1 MSSVSIYAYI
11 FVLFILYFESH
22 LYFISFLFLFTSYIL
37 LVFLNNNIL
46 TGAIPSEMGKNRF
59 LHLID
64 LGFNQLSGTIP
75 TELQNVDQLLSE
87 ILINENF
94 LTGTI

>member
-1 MSSVSIYAYI
+1 M
-11 FVLFILYFESH
+11 LFILYFESH
-22 LYFISFLFLFTSYIL
+22 LYFIYFLFLFTSYIL

-64 LGFNQLSGTIP
+64 LGFNQLSGTTP

-87 ILINENF
+87 ILINDNF

>member
-1 MSSVSIYAYI
+1 M
-11 FVLFILYFESH
+11 LFILYFESH
-22 LYFISFLFLFTSYIL
+22 LYFIYFLFLFTSYIL

-87 ILINENF
+87 ILINDNF

>member
-1 MSSVSIYAYI
+1 
-11 FVLFILYFESH
+11 VLFILYFESH
-22 LYFISFLFLFTSYIL
+22 LYFIYFLFLFTSYIL

-87 ILINENF
+87 ILINDNF

>member
-1 MSSVSIYAYI
+1 M
-11 FVLFILYFESH
+11 LFILYFESH
-22 LYFISFLFLFTSYIL
+22 LYFIYFLFLFTSYIL

-87 ILINENF
+87 IRINDNF